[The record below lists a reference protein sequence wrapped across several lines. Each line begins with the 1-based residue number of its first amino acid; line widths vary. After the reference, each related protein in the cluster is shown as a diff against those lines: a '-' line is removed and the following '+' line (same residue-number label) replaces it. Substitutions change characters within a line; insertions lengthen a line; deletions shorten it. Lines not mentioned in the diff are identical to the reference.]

1 MNRFRIIAIAAGA
14 LLVIAIAILV
24 FGPSGESSDTPTNR
38 SEPATVVVAVQ
49 DIPAYTK
56 ITADMVTVK
65 PLAGATAHPNAV
77 TTLDAAVGSWTTADV
92 AAQETLMSNRLTR
105 TEKDSEGTGELSA
118 DPGPLAL
125 TLDSGQRA
133 MSVKVDDLRGVSNL
147 LRVGNRVDVILVLD
161 DQNNDMFTSS
171 QMLLENKEVLALNRR
186 LGNDDSS
193 QANSATSSSQSNSD
207 SSGNSSSSSN
217 DSSSSSSS
225 DSSSSTSS
233 DSSSSRSTASREYA
247 TVTLSVTPDEAVKL
261 ALSIDQGKIYLVL
274 RPQEDTD
281 IVSPAPIRISELVV

>member
-24 FGPSGESSDTPTNR
+24 FGPSGESSDAPTNR

-77 TTLDAAVGSWTTADV
+77 TSLEAAIGSWTIADV

-105 TEKDSEGTGELSA
+105 TEKDGEGTGELSA

-125 TLDSGQRA
+125 TLESGQRA
-133 MSVKVDDLRGVSNL
+133 MSVKVDDLKGVSNL

-193 QANSATSSSQSNSD
+193 QAANSTTSSSQ
-207 SSGNSSSSSN
+207 
-217 DSSSSSSS
+217 SSSS
-225 DSSSSTSS
+225 DSSSSNSSDSSSSSSSSS